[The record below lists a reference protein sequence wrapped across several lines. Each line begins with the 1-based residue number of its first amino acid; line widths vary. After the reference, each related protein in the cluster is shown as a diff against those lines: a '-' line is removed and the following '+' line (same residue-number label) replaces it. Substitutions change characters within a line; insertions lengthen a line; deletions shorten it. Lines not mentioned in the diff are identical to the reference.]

1 MAGRNAEPVAVVT
14 ASAGAGLELAG
25 FKLIFKSDSPGII
38 NVLGRRY
45 APFSCNARSGL
56 KIDALPGPARVS
68 PFKPAVSFGGG
79 FFRAARGDFKA
90 GLRLA
95 SGRGRLTAAPNEQ
108 CLDAFLRS
116 LLSALLLRSGGLMLH
131 SAGLAVGGRAYLFP
145 GRSGAGKSTLAKLA
159 AASGRRGVEVISDEI
174 NMVLPGRGGWR
185 AHGSPFWGEMR
196 AGGRRAS
203 WPLGGVFFPQKAEA
217 NSVKA
222 CPPAEAFRRLMR
234 CVVNFS
240 AEPEACGA
248 ALGAAAGLLASAP
261 ARRLAFSKR
270 DASFLELIR

>member
-1 MAGRNAEPVAVVT
+1 MSA
-14 ASAGAGLELAG
+14 AGAAALELAG
-25 FKLIFKSDSPGII
+25 SRLIFKSDSSGII

-45 APFSCNARSGL
+45 APFSCGARSGL
-56 KIDALPGPARVS
+56 KIEALPGPARVS
-68 PFKPAVSFGGG
+68 PFKPEVSVSGGV
-79 FFRAARGDFKA
+79 FRAARGDFRA
-90 GLRLA
+90 ELDLA
-95 SGRGRLTAAPNEQ
+95 AGRGRLTAAPNEQ

-131 SAGLAVGGRAYLFP
+131 AAGLAVNGRAYLFP

-203 WPLGGVFFPQKAEA
+203 WPLGGVFFPQKAAA
-217 NSVKA
+217 NAVKA
-222 CPPAEAFRRLMR
+222 CPPAEAFRRLLR
-234 CVVNFS
+234 CAVNFS
-240 AEPEACGA
+240 AEPGACGS
-248 ALGAAAGLLASAP
+248 ALAAAAGLLEAAP
-261 ARRLAFSKR
+261 ARLLAFSKR